1 LKLLFK
7 ELEMS
12 DAKFMVITVADPE
25 KLSATEASDQLGQ
38 AISDLKANSNVL
50 TARWGR
56 FGTGENVGKIIAFQ
70 SYASM
75 AEIESGYEAFSGS
88 SAYANFLDKATV
100 LKRGILR
107 LHDIDTPAIPDDTA
121 KYVVM
126 VRFQSSEPMTEQA
139 GHAAKV
145 FVENGGLS
153 ARYGTI
159 MTGGNIGH
167 RLLGVIY
174 PSMAAIEAAY
184 DAVQAD
190 TIYQETLLKIN
201 LGARNIVRLL
211 G

>member
-1 LKLLFK
+1 
-7 ELEMS
+7 MT
-12 DAKFMVITVADPE
+12 DAKFMVITVADPGRM
-25 KLSATEASDQLGQ
+25 SASEVSDQLGQ
-38 AISDLKANSNVL
+38 AITDLKANSNAL

-56 FGTGENVGKIIAFQ
+56 IGTGENVGKIIAFQ

-75 AEIESGYEAFSGS
+75 ADIESGYEAFSNS
-88 SAYANFLDKATV
+88 SAYANFLNKATV
-100 LKRGILR
+100 SKRGILS
-107 LHDIDTPAIPDDTA
+107 LHAIDTPAVPGDNA

-126 VRFQSSEPMTEQA
+126 VRFQSAEPMTEQA

-159 MTGGNIGH
+159 MTGGYIGH

-190 TIYQETLLKIN
+190 SVYQETLPKLE
-201 LGARNIVRLL
+201 LGMRNIVRLL

>member
-1 LKLLFK
+1 
-7 ELEMS
+7 MS
-12 DAKFMVITVADPE
+12 DAKFMVITVADPG
-25 KLSATEASDQLGQ
+25 KITATEVNDYLGQ

-56 FGTGENVGKIIAFQ
+56 IGTGENVGKIIAFQ
-70 SYASM
+70 AYASM
-75 AEIESGYEAFSGS
+75 ADIESGYEAFSNS
-88 SAYANFLDKATV
+88 SAYANLLNKATV
-100 LKRGILR
+100 SKRGILS
-107 LHDIDTPAIPDDTA
+107 LHDIDVPAVPGDTA

-126 VRFQSSEPMTEQA
+126 VRFQSAELMIEQA

-174 PSMAAIEAAY
+174 PSMAAIESAY

-190 TIYQETLLKIN
+190 DIYQETLQKID
-201 LGARNIVRLL
+201 LGMRNIVRLL

>member
-1 LKLLFK
+1 
-7 ELEMS
+7 MS
-12 DAKFMVITVADPE
+12 DAKFMVITVADPG
-25 KLSATEASDQLGQ
+25 KITATEVNDYLGQ

-56 FGTGENVGKIIAFQ
+56 IGTGENVGQIIAFQ
-70 SYASM
+70 AYASM
-75 AEIESGYEAFSGS
+75 ADIESGYEAFSNS
-88 SAYANFLDKATV
+88 SAYANLLNKATV
-100 LKRGILR
+100 SKRGILS
-107 LHDIDTPAIPDDTA
+107 LHDIDVSAVPGDTA

-126 VRFQSSEPMTEQA
+126 VRFQSAELMIEQA

-174 PSMAAIEAAY
+174 PSMAAIESAY

-190 TIYQETLLKIN
+190 DIYQETLPKID
-201 LGARNIVRLL
+201 LGMRNIVRLL